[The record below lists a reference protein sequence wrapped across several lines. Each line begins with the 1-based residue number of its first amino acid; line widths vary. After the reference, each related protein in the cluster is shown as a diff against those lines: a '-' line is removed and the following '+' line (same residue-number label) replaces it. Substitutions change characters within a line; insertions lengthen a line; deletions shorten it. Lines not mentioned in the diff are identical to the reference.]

1 MDEFKNTVS
10 PATLSKR
17 KIIKTKQVR
26 VTKFEK
32 VDFSIG
38 KNLPS
43 IKSCELL
50 DDYSDIQEMLSLLS
64 PKTYRE
70 SNIENSTL
78 DSEKT
83 LPMSPKSNGQ
93 KMLKDFVLT
102 PERIV
107 KRKDFI
113 IRKKFLRGN
122 QAMTDR

>member
-1 MDEFKNTVS
+1 MDELKNTVS
-10 PATLSKR
+10 PAMLSKR
-17 KIIKTKQVR
+17 KIIKTMQVR
-26 VTKFEK
+26 VKKIERI
-32 VDFSIG
+32 DFSIG

-43 IKSCELL
+43 IKSCDHL

-64 PKTYRE
+64 PKTDRE

-83 LPMSPKSNGQ
+83 SPTSPRSNDQ
-93 KMLKDFVLT
+93 KLLTDFALT

-113 IRKKFLRGN
+113 IRKKFFRGN
-122 QAMTDR
+122 QAFTDR